1 MKQTERLSLS
11 LFEGSDN
18 FDFAILNENFRKLEE
33 ALKNGLGAVTDEQIK
48 NAVAEYLQENPVGSG
63 SATDKIIYVEVFA
76 DKWQPHPNGTGYYQI
91 VTTEEIPA
99 LSMVTLQLTTEQVE
113 IFTEKALTF
122 KTENHSGVLWITVVG
137 QIPENDYVFQCK
149 IEEVE
154 L

>member
-48 NAVAEYLQENPVGSG
+48 NAVAEYLRENG
-63 SATDKIIYVEVFA
+63 SATDKIIYVEVLA
-76 DKWQPHPNGTGYYQI
+76 EKWEPHPNGTGYYQI

-122 KTENHSGVLWITVVG
+122 KTENHSGELWITVVG

-149 IEEVE
+149 IEEVK

>member
-48 NAVAEYLQENPVGSG
+48 NAVAEYLRENG
-63 SATDKIIYVEVFA
+63 SATDKIIYVDVLAE
-76 DKWQPHPNGTGYYQI
+76 KWEPHPNGTGYYQ
-91 VTTEEIPA
+91 VVATEGIPA
-99 LSMVTLQLTTEQVE
+99 LSMVTIQLTTEQVE

-122 KTENHSGVLWITVVG
+122 KTENHSGELWITVVG

-149 IEEVE
+149 IEVVA